1 MATLG
6 SNPDYQ
12 YQFKL
17 LRDELEELEMNK
29 AKKKQAGLTI
39 GKNLID
45 IYSGTQNLKTKELM
59 ATGLFDLNPEY
70 MKAGMFER
78 FFTPASGRVM
88 INPALEKGTPELT
101 KAESLI
107 SNKSM
112 MDKFKPNVANSY
124 SKIDN
129 FMSNPIMPGQ
139 KTTSASKV
147 VGAGMPELTTTTT
160 SKAGLGGVTFGQAA
174 GALGFGA
181 SLYDM
186 YQNFDKKSEVDKG
199 LSVGR
204 TALAGMSLIPGLNVI
219 GGVGSLALTGLD
231 SIFD

>member
-17 LRDELEELEMNK
+17 LRDELEELEMGK

-70 MKAGMFER
+70 MQAGMFER
-78 FFTPASGRVM
+78 FFTPASERVVV
-88 INPALEKGTPELT
+88 NSLLKEGSPELT
-101 KAESLI
+101 KAKSLI
-107 SNKSM
+107 SNES
-112 MDKFKPNVANSY
+112 NVANSY

-139 KTTSASKV
+139 ETTSASKV

-160 SKAGLGGVTFGQAA
+160 SKAGLGGMTFGQAT

-199 LSVGR
+199 LSVGK

-219 GGVGSLALTGLD
+219 GGIGSLALTGLD
-231 SIFD
+231 VIFD

>member
-59 ATGLFDLNPEY
+59 ATGLFDMNPEY

-78 FFTPASGRVM
+78 FFTPASKRVM
-88 INPALEKGTPELT
+88 INPTLEEGTPELT
-101 KAESLI
+101 KAKSLI
-107 SNKSM
+107 SNES
-112 MDKFKPNVANSY
+112 NVANSY

-139 KTTSASKV
+139 
-147 VGAGMPELTTTTT
+147 
-160 SKAGLGGVTFGQAA
+160 
-174 GALGFGA
+174 
-181 SLYDM
+181 
-186 YQNFDKKSEVDKG
+186 
-199 LSVGR
+199 
-204 TALAGMSLIPGLNVI
+204 
-219 GGVGSLALTGLD
+219 
-231 SIFD
+231 